1 MKIKTPSRSLDHD
14 FWARFARDTWER
26 RPAVF
31 PQISSPLVQMD
42 PAEIFRLTVLY
53 AEHCRKSRSAEG
65 FKFFLDGQR
74 VHEDEALKLLP
85 RKSDKSLL
93 GYHERM
99 NAIFEDYCLVCD
111 ELLRVNFEKH
121 QIVSDFTAELY
132 RHVGF
137 PNRFAEIGLYLGNYR
152 KTPFGVHVDGCGVF
166 SFPVIG
172 KKKFRIWDQSYID
185 KNPSLVR
192 AFKYE
197 KHKAKSMTLEA
208 GPGDMTYWPS
218 SSWHIAESDGSFSAT
233 WSLGV
238 WVDRPHSAAVHE
250 AVAALVTERLGP
262 HAEQTVTTFS
272 TLHEADGEVRGLPP
286 LARKSLEALEKMSP
300 ADLELALLKNW
311 MVHVS
316 KEGLK
321 TPPRTP
327 ATRKLTM
334 RTSVQKGHHPLLW
347 LERDGRV
354 FICVAGTIVDGASA
368 GLLKLVKALNA
379 GKRCKPEDYL
389 KGRSVARDL
398 EHLQTLADAGAF
410 LAHQDSRSRRLNQP
424 SS

>member
-1 MKIKTPSRSLDHD
+1 MKTTTKTGALDHE
-14 FWARFARDTWER
+14 FWARFARETWER
-26 RPAVF
+26 KPAVF
-31 PQISSPLVQMD
+31 PQISSPLVEMD

-53 AEHCRKSRSAEG
+53 ADLCRKNRSAEG

-111 ELLRVNFEKH
+111 ELLLVNFEKH
-121 QIVSDFTAELY
+121 EIVSGFTAELY

-172 KKKFRIWDQSYID
+172 KKKFRIWDQAYID
-185 KNPSLVR
+185 KNPGLVR
-192 AFKYE
+192 AFRYE
-197 KHKAKSMTLEA
+197 KHKAKSLLLEA
-208 GPGDMTYWPS
+208 GAGDMTYWPS

-238 WVDRPHSAAVHE
+238 WVDRPHSADVLE
-250 AVAALVTERLGP
+250 AVATLVADRLGP
-262 HAEQTVTTFS
+262 HAAQTATPFS
-272 TLHEADGEVRGLPP
+272 RLHATDGEVRELPS
-286 LARKSLEALEKMSP
+286 LARESVEALSKLTP
-300 ADLELALLKNW
+300 ADFELAMLKNW

-321 TPPRTP
+321 TPPRAP
-327 ATRKLTM
+327 AQRKLNM
-334 RTSVQKGHHPLLW
+334 RTTLTKGRYPLLW
-347 LERDGRV
+347 LKREKNV
-354 FICVAGTIVDGASA
+354 FLCVAGQLIEGASA
-368 GLLKLVKALNA
+368 DLLKLVKALNA
-379 GKRCKPEDYL
+379 GKSCRPADFL
-389 KGRSVARDL
+389 KGLAADRDL
-398 EHLQTLADAGAF
+398 ERLQTLADAGAF
-410 LAHQDSRSRRLNQP
+410 RA
-424 SS
+424 